1 MNKKIFF
8 ALMFLAVVVAVA
20 VAVATATMK
29 RKTKKN
35 TTTTTTTTG
44 DQHGVKLS
52 STDTDNTVPCIG
64 GDCFYLV

>member
-8 ALMFLAVVVAVA
+8 ALMFLAVA